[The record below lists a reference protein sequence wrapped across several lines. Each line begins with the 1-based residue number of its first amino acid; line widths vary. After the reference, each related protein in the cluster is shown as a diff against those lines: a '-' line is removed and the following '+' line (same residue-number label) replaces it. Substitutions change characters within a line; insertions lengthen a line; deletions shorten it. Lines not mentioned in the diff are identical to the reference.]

1 MNNESTSPYYFL
13 ESPTSSE
20 SSYSSTH
27 SVFQNHSMVAQAAT
41 SDYGLGY
48 VWAPHYQQALNQRD
62 LNDHDYCGPQYPA
75 PPQATSNWDGG
86 SQSYSYP
93 QDASVQSQGCQL
105 PLHAP
110 VPLPGP
116 SSILFTD
123 VESTHYSQP
132 SPHLANR
139 PISSQT
145 CQTRTPPDVHKEK
158 SIYDSAAAPPQMQTF
173 MNRFSVKSPAQ
184 ATFPT
189 PCELLSELG
198 VGSNPSS
205 ASPSSMSDSSSVE
218 VASPS
223 GNTDIPSHK
232 RDLKIPTLRPPEPEA
247 ITSHEKKRQYLEC
260 LEQYVLYLHEQLR
273 LVGAQ
278 PTPIERFSSYRG
290 LTSRS
295 IRTLLVH
302 MEQSTAK
309 LNAKTQTEEQRFL
322 ALRDAYLRQ
331 EGGTLSDPYVAAS
344 VETGEYYSNLDNAH
358 SHTRP
363 NDSSDSA
370 IAGPYHSSNAFD
382 GPDASTEL
390 RMTHSAN
397 PSFEEVYSAGP

>member
-1 MNNESTSPYYFL
+1 
-13 ESPTSSE
+13 
-20 SSYSSTH
+20 
-27 SVFQNHSMVAQAAT
+27 MVAQAAT

-75 PPQATSNWDGG
+75 PPQATSDWDGG

-158 SIYDSAAAPPQMQTF
+158 SIYDSAAAPPQMQIF
-173 MNRFSVKSPAQ
+173 MNRFSVKSPVQ

-232 RDLKIPTLRPPEPEA
+232 RDLKIPTLRPPEP
-247 ITSHEKKRQYLEC
+247 
-260 LEQYVLYLHEQLR
+260 
-273 LVGAQ
+273 
-278 PTPIERFSSYRG
+278 
-290 LTSRS
+290 
-295 IRTLLVH
+295 
-302 MEQSTAK
+302 
-309 LNAKTQTEEQRFL
+309 
-322 ALRDAYLRQ
+322 
-331 EGGTLSDPYVAAS
+331 
-344 VETGEYYSNLDNAH
+344 
-358 SHTRP
+358 
-363 NDSSDSA
+363 
-370 IAGPYHSSNAFD
+370 
-382 GPDASTEL
+382 
-390 RMTHSAN
+390 
-397 PSFEEVYSAGP
+397 